1 MLSSRVRS
9 FPLSLL
15 RIPSAV
21 VLCLAAALVFLGFG
35 EARGALGVTIGWGLY
50 VVNGLLIYEIGRSL
64 LTTQH
69 GARRIKGLAF
79 LSFSGRLGMLFVAL
93 ALVAVG
99 LGRAAVLGACVGL
112 FLAQVNLHRSRK
124 WL

>member
-1 MLSSRVRS
+1 MFSSRAL
-9 FPLSLL
+9 FLPLSLL
-15 RIPSAV
+15 RVPSAIALCSLVSLVLV
-21 VLCLAAALVFLGFG
+21 VAGQPQA
-35 EARGALGVTIGWGLY
+35 ALGVALGWGLY
-50 VVNGLLIYEIGRSL
+50 VANGLLMYEIGRSL
-64 LTTQH
+64 IHSRH
-69 GARRIKGLAF
+69 GERRVKGLAF